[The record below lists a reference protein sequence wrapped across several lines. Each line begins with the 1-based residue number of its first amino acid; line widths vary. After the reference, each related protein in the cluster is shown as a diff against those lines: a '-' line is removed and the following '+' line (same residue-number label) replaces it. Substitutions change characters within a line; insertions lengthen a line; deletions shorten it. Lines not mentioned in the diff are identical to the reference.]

1 MIGSVAE
8 IREITEDELPRWVE
22 TMREA
27 DDWTGTVEDY
37 ADWRRQAREGTW
49 FLATEDGRDVG
60 AAVGIGGWHEPPGVA
75 RGEARVVPDARGRGI
90 GDELL
95 GRLGAW
101 AAALGYGE
109 LIGEVREID
118 AGSIA
123 WAAQRDFVE
132 VGRNSKLV
140 LELAGLEPPSVDLPD
155 GIEIVSWAERPE
167 LAEAMYAVACE
178 AYPDVP
184 GGEDEVMMSFEEWLS
199 ADMSGSGDRP
209 EATWAALADGQVVG
223 YAKLVL
229 SNARPGVV
237 MHDMTGVLRTWRG
250 RGIASALKRAEIAW
264 AIRSGATQLETSNEE
279 RNEPIRKLNEKHG
292 YKPKPGQI
300 TVRGPIPSR

>member
-1 MIGSVAE
+1 MAE
-8 IREITEDELPRWVE
+8 ICEIEQDELPRWVQV
-22 TMREA
+22 MRSA

-37 ADWRRQAREGTW
+37 LDWRRQAREGTW
-49 FLATEDGRDVG
+49 FLDVEDGRDVG
-60 AAVGIGGWHEPPGVA
+60 AAFGIGGWHEPPGVA
-75 RGEARVVPDARGRGI
+75 RGEVRVVPGARGRGL

-95 GRLGAW
+95 LRLGAW
-101 AAALGYGE
+101 AAGLGYGE

-118 AGSIA
+118 SGSIA
-123 WAAQRDFVE
+123 WTERRGFVE

-140 LELAGLEPPSVDLPD
+140 LELAGLEPPAVDPPV
-155 GIEIVSWAERPE
+155 GIEIVSWAERPD

-184 GGEDEVMMSFEEWLS
+184 GAEDEVMMSFEEWLS

-237 MHDMTGVLRTWRG
+237 MHDMTGVLRAWRG

-264 AIRSGATQLETSNEE
+264 AIESGATHLETSNEE
-279 RNEPIRKLNEKHG
+279 RNAPIQALNEKHG
-292 YKPKPGQI
+292 YRRQPGTI
-300 TVRGPIPSR
+300 TVRGPIAS

>member
-8 IREITEDELPRWVE
+8 IRVIEQDELPGWVAV
-22 TMREA
+22 MKAA

-49 FLATEDGRDVG
+49 LLATEGDRDVG
-60 AAVGIGGWHEPPGVA
+60 AAFGIGGWHEPPGVA
-75 RGEARVVPDARGRGI
+75 RGEVRVVPDARGRGI

-95 GRLGAW
+95 HRLGAW
-101 AAALGYGE
+101 AAGLGYGE
-109 LIGEVREID
+109 LLGDVREID
-118 AGSIA
+118 AGSLA
-123 WAAQRDFVE
+123 WTEQRGYVE

-140 LELAGLEPPSVDLPD
+140 LELAGLQPPSVDPPE

-178 AYPDVP
+178 AYPDIP
-184 GGEDEVMMSFEEWLS
+184 GAEDEVMMSFDEWLS
-199 ADMSGSGDRP
+199 ADMSGTGDRP
-209 EATWAALADGQVVG
+209 EATWAALAEGEVVG

-237 MHDMTGVLRTWRG
+237 IHDITGVLRAWRG

-264 AIRSGATQLETSNEE
+264 AIESGATQLETSNEE
-279 RNEPIRKLNEKHG
+279 RNAPIRSLNEKHS
-292 YKPKPGQI
+292 YKLQPGEI
-300 TVRGPIPSR
+300 TVRGPIAR